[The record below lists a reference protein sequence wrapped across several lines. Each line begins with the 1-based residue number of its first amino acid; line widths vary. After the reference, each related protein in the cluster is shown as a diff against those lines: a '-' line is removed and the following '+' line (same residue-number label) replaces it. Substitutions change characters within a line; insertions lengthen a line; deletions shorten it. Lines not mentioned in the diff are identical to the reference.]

1 MLIERIDRLMEVCA
15 RHLEATGSYGT
26 EIENMLTSALV
37 VRVYAEFEQQI
48 DAIIA
53 EKRASIGDLAARAA
67 FGDLTRVRGIRFRNL
82 SELFAGLGEQY
93 RAGWAARQ
101 AGNPQAV
108 TAYGLLLEQRHRTA
122 HLEGTAAT
130 FQNVRDWYAAGH
142 IVLDFFRE
150 ILRSVDPGRLPG

>member
-26 EIENMLTSALV
+26 EIENLLTSALV

-53 EKRASIGDLAARAA
+53 EKRASIGDLAARAV
-67 FGDLTRVRGIRFRNL
+67 FRDLARVQGIRFRNL
-82 SELFAGLGEQY
+82 SALFARLGEQY
-93 RAGWAARQ
+93 RASWAVRQ
-101 AGNPQAV
+101 SQNPQAV

-130 FQNVRDWYAAGH
+130 FQNVRAWYAAGH

-150 ILRSVDPGRLPG
+150 TLMSVDPGRLPG

>member
-26 EIENMLTSALV
+26 EIENLLTSALV

-53 EKRASIGDLAARAA
+53 EKRASIGDLAARAV
-67 FGDLTRVRGIRFRNL
+67 FRDLARVQGIRFRNL
-82 SELFAGLGEQY
+82 SALFARLGEQY
-93 RAGWAARQ
+93 RASWAVRQ
-101 AGNPQAV
+101 AENPRAV
-108 TAYGLLLEQRHRTA
+108 TAYGLLLEQRHQTA
-122 HLEGTAAT
+122 HLEGTTAT
-130 FQNVRDWYAAGH
+130 FQNVRDWYEAGH

>member
-1 MLIERIDRLMEVCA
+1 MRIDRIDRLLAVCQE
-15 RHLEATGSYGT
+15 HLEATDSFDT
-26 EIENMLTSALV
+26 TIETLLTSALL
-37 VRVYAEFEQQI
+37 VRICAEFEQQI
-48 DAIIA
+48 RDAIA
-53 EKRASIGDLAARAA
+53 EKRDSIGDLAARAA

-108 TAYGLLLEQRHRTA
+108 TYYGIIVERRHQTA
-122 HLEGTAAT
+122 HSAGSTDS
-130 FQNVRDWYAAGH
+130 FQEVRAWYAAGH

-150 ILRSVDPGRLPG
+150 TLMSVDPGRLPG

>member
-1 MLIERIDRLMEVCA
+1 MRIDRIDRLMEVCA

-26 EIENMLTSALV
+26 EIENLLTSALV

-53 EKRASIGDLAARAA
+53 EKRASIGDLAARAV
-67 FGDLTRVRGIRFRNL
+67 FRDLARVQGIRFRNL
-82 SELFAGLGEQY
+82 SALFARLGEQY
-93 RAGWAARQ
+93 RAGWAVRQ
-101 AGNPQAV
+101 SQNPQAV

-130 FQNVRDWYAAGH
+130 FQNVRAWYAAGH

-150 ILRSVDPGRLPG
+150 TLQSIDPGRLPG